1 MQCASAIVSP
11 PSVITQKKKQA
22 QRWWLFS
29 RASQMLSTTRSN
41 GSTVETSG
49 TKVTDRV
56 TAPAGTQD
64 PMQLIGPNS
73 ETQACK
79 QAMQQRRL
87 N

>member
-1 MQCASAIVSP
+1 
-11 PSVITQKKKQA
+11 
-22 QRWWLFS
+22 
-29 RASQMLSTTRSN
+29 
-41 GSTVETSG
+41 VETSG

-64 PMQLIGPNS
+64 PTQLIGPNS

-79 QAMQQRRL
+79 RAMQQRRL